1 MNVIIILLKDIDV
14 GYFMKELNFLVED
27 KYKGKRLDIFL
38 QKIIE
43 NISRAAIQKYIEDG
57 LIKING
63 KEIKKAGTK
72 LKGNENIEIII
83 PEEEVLEVKPENIP
97 LDIVYEDD
105 YIAVINKQSNMMV
118 HPAQNI
124 YNGTLVNALL
134 YHFKNLSNINEDNI
148 RPGIVHRL
156 DKDTSGLIIIAKTN
170 EAHEKLVE
178 MFQNKNMKKTYI
190 AICKGNFSKKEGRI
204 ENLIG
209 RDPYE
214 RKRMAVVEVNG
225 KPAITNYEVIDEVQD
240 FSLLKVN
247 IETGRTH
254 QIRVH
259 TKFLNHPILGD
270 VTYGSPSKMIDRQ
283 MLHAYMLEFIHPI
296 TKNMIKV
303 IGKIPK
309 DFNNILEKLKFDV
322 EKINKIGE

>member
-1 MNVIIILLKDIDV
+1 M
-14 GYFMKELNFLVED
+14 GYFMKKLDFSIEEKLI
-27 KYKGKRLDIFL
+27 GKRLDVVL
-38 QKIIE
+38 QNLLEE
-43 NISRAAIQKYIEDG
+43 NGEEKSRSEIQKLIEEG
-57 LIKING
+57 FVKIDEKN
-63 KEIKKAGTK
+63 IKKVATK
-72 LKGNENIEIII
+72 LKGNEKIEIEI
-83 PEEEVLEVKPENIP
+83 PEEEIKELKPENIF
-97 LDIVYEDD
+97 LDIVYEDP
-105 YIAVINKQSNMMV
+105 YIAVINKTSNMTV

-124 YNGTLVNALL
+124 YTGTLVNALL
-134 YHFKNLSNINEDNI
+134 YHFKSLSNINEDNI

-170 EAHEKLVE
+170 EAHEKLVG
-178 MFQNKNMKKTYI
+178 MFQSKNMKKTYI
-190 AICKGNFSKKEGRI
+190 AICKGNFSEKAGRI

-259 TKFLNHPILGD
+259 MKYLNHPILGD
-270 VTYGSPSKMIDRQ
+270 STYGTISKIINRQ
-283 MLHAYMLEFIHPI
+283 MLHAYMLEFLHPI
-296 TKNMIKV
+296 TKKIIK
-303 IGKIPK
+303 IKGKLPE
-309 DFNNILEKLKFDV
+309 DFENTIKKLKFNG
-322 EKINKIGE
+322 EKINKIGEE

>member
-1 MNVIIILLKDIDV
+1 
-14 GYFMKELNFLVED
+14 MKKLDFSIEEKLI
-27 KYKGKRLDIFL
+27 GKRLDVVL
-38 QKIIE
+38 QNLLEE
-43 NISRAAIQKYIEDG
+43 NGEEKSRSEIQKLIEEG
-57 LIKING
+57 FVKINE
-63 KEIKKAGTK
+63 KNIKKVATK
-72 LKGNENIEIII
+72 LKGNEKIEIEI
-83 PEEEVLEVKPENIP
+83 PEEEIKELNPENIF
-97 LDIVYEDD
+97 LDIVYEDS
-105 YIAVINKQSNMMV
+105 YIAVINKPSNMTV

-124 YNGTLVNALL
+124 YTGTLVNALL
-134 YHFKNLSNINEDNI
+134 YHFKSLSNINEDNI

-178 MFQNKNMKKTYI
+178 MFQSKNMKKTYI
-190 AICKGNFSKKEGRI
+190 AICKGNFSEKAGRI

-259 TKFLNHPILGD
+259 MKYLNHPILGD
-270 VTYGSPSKMIDRQ
+270 STYGTISKIINRQ
-283 MLHAYMLEFIHPI
+283 MLHAYMLEFLHPV
-296 TKNMIKV
+296 TKKIIK
-303 IGKIPK
+303 IKGKLPE
-309 DFNNILEKLKFDV
+309 DFENIIKKLKFNG
-322 EKINKIGE
+322 EKINKIGEE

>member
-1 MNVIIILLKDIDV
+1 M
-14 GYFMKELNFLVED
+14 GYFMKELNFLVSEED
-27 KYKGKRLDIFL
+27 KGKRLDIFL
-38 QKIIE
+38 QNVIE
-43 NISRAAIQKYIEDG
+43 ETSRATIQKYIEEN
-57 LIKING
+57 LVKING
-63 KEIKKAGTK
+63 KEIKKVGIK
-72 LKGNENIEIII
+72 LKGNESIEVKIL
-83 PEEEVLEVKPENIP
+83 EEEILEIKPENIP
-97 LDIVYEDD
+97 LDIVYEDE
-105 YIAVINKQSNMMV
+105 YIAVINKPSNMTV

-124 YNGTLVNALL
+124 YSGTLVNALL
-134 YHFKNLSNINEDNI
+134 YHFKSLSNINEDNI

-178 MFQNKNMKKTYI
+178 MFQKKDMKKTYI
-190 AICKGNFSKKEGRI
+190 AICKGNFNKKNGRI

-225 KPAITNYEVIDEVQD
+225 KLAITNYEVIDEIQD

-259 TKFLNHPILGD
+259 MKYLNHPILGD
-270 VTYGSPSKMIDRQ
+270 STYGSSSKIIERQ

-296 TKNMIKV
+296 TKEVIKV
-303 IGKIPK
+303 VGKLPE
-309 DFNNILEKLKFDV
+309 DFENIIKKLKFNK
-322 EKINKIGE
+322 EKIIEIGEK